1 MWIYCLGD
9 IIQSIEMII
18 QAFIKN
24 IKLLHRLFALF
35 FVGVLRSLALKWQ
48 YVVMQA
54 LRSHHKFFIC
64 I

>member
-48 YVVMQA
+48 YVVM
-54 LRSHHKFFIC
+54 
-64 I
+64 